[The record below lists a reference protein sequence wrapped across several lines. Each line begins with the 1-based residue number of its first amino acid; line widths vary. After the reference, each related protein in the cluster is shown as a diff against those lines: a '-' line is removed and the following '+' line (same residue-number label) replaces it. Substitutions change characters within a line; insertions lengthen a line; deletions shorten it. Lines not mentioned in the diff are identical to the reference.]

1 MWKNRFQQVK
11 PRRDP
16 QCRACGARQF
26 IHLEGGGATQVTLCG
41 RNSVQIHQRQARALD
56 LAALRTRLEQFGPV
70 RANEYLLKCLLDP
83 YELTVFPDGRAIIKG
98 TQDPAVARGIYAKY
112 IGS

>member
-1 MWKNRFQQVK
+1 
-11 PRRDP
+11 
-16 QCRACGARQF
+16 
-26 IHLEGGGATQVTLCG
+26 
-41 RNSVQIHQRQARALD
+41 
-56 LAALRTRLEQFGPV
+56 V

-98 TQDPAVARGIYAKY
+98 THDHAVARGIYAMY